1 MMKYGWHKFQIFE
14 LCLEDNQK
22 QLGMISLLSQVLPD
36 KKKLNL
42 DKAARILLHPC
53 DVNVYVVPRSK

>member
-42 DKAARILLHPC
+42 DKAARILLQC
-53 DVNVYVVPRSK
+53 TSL